1 MAPSK
6 RSHRSKR
13 SHSKRAHKRS
23 HRSKRSHSRRA
34 AHSKRAH
41 RSHKRS
47 HSRRAAH
54 SKRSKRH
61 TRRRG
66 GAYAIHGAPL
76 SYSLAGDW
84 SSQRSMGQGGDYLK
98 YHVGQH
104 GGALGGA
111 PLNAI
116 TGSVLPAHLQ
126 CSAQVAGSFA
136 ALQEVAH
143 LRDQA
148 GGKRSKRSKRAKRS
162 KRSKRSRG
170 GALMGAPFN
179 APSMLLRAGE
189 ETAAGLNPHWRS
201 VEVNAASARQ
211 GL

>member
-1 MAPSK
+1 
-6 RSHRSKR
+6 
-13 SHSKRAHKRS
+13 
-23 HRSKRSHSRRA
+23 
-34 AHSKRAH
+34 
-41 RSHKRS
+41 
-47 HSRRAAH
+47 
-54 SKRSKRH
+54 
-61 TRRRG
+61 
-66 GAYAIHGAPL
+66 
-76 SYSLAGDW
+76 
-84 SSQRSMGQGGDYLK
+84 MGQGGDYLK
-98 YHVGQH
+98 YHAGQH

-126 CSAQVAGSFA
+126 GPAHVAGSFA

-148 GGKRSKRSKRAKRS
+148 GGKRSKRSRGGKRSKRSRGGKRS

-170 GALMGAPFN
+170 GALMGAPYG
-179 APSMLLRAGE
+179 APSMLLRGGE
-189 ETAAGLNPHWRS
+189 ESAAGLNPHWRS

>member
-1 MAPSK
+1 
-6 RSHRSKR
+6 
-13 SHSKRAHKRS
+13 
-23 HRSKRSHSRRA
+23 
-34 AHSKRAH
+34 
-41 RSHKRS
+41 
-47 HSRRAAH
+47 
-54 SKRSKRH
+54 
-61 TRRRG
+61 
-66 GAYAIHGAPL
+66 
-76 SYSLAGDW
+76 
-84 SSQRSMGQGGDYLK
+84 MGQGGDYLK

>member
-6 RSHRSKR
+6 RSK
-13 SHSKRAHKRS
+13 HSKRAH
-23 HRSKRSHSRRA
+23 SRR
-34 AHSKRAH
+34 SKRAH
-41 RSHKRS
+41 RSKRTHRS
-47 HSRRAAH
+47 KRAHRSH

-66 GAYAIHGAPL
+66 GAYAIHGAPVG
-76 SYSLAGDW
+76 YSLAGDW

-98 YHVGQH
+98 YHAGQH
-104 GGALGGA
+104 GGALAGA
-111 PLNAI
+111 PVSMIA
-116 TGSVLPAHLQ
+116 GSVLPAHLQ
-126 CSAQVAGSFA
+126 GSAHVAGSFA

-148 GGKRSKRSKRAKRS
+148 GGKRSKRSRGG

-170 GALMGAPFN
+170 GALHGAPLN
-179 APSMLLRAGE
+179 ADSMLLKGGE
-189 ETAAGLNPHWRS
+189 LAAAGLSPEWRHS
-201 VEVNAASARQ
+201 VEASAASARQ

>member
-6 RSHRSKR
+6 RSRRST
-13 SHSKRAHKRS
+13 
-23 HRSKRSHSRRA
+23 RSKRSHSRR
-34 AHSKRAH
+34 SKR
-41 RSHKRS
+41 
-47 HSRRAAH
+47 AH
-54 SKRSKRH
+54 SKRSHSKRHSRRAHRAHRSKRARRAHKRH

-66 GAYAIHGAPL
+66 GAHAIHGAPVG
-76 SYSLAGDW
+76 YSLAGDW
-84 SSQRSMGQGGDYLK
+84 SSQRSMGQGGDYLRI
-98 YHVGQH
+98 HEGQH
-104 GGALGGA
+104 GGALAGA

-126 CSAQVAGSFA
+126 GSAHVAGSFA
-136 ALQEVAH
+136 ALQEVAN

-148 GGKRSKRSKRAKRS
+148 GGKRFKRS

-170 GALMGAPFN
+170 GALMGAPYG
-179 APSMLLRAGE
+179 APSMLLARGE

-201 VEVNAASARQ
+201 VEVSAASDRQ

>member
-6 RSHRSKR
+6 RSRRST
-13 SHSKRAHKRS
+13 RAHKRS
-23 HRSKRSHSRRA
+23 HRSKRTRR

-41 RSHKRS
+41 
-47 HSRRAAH
+47 SRRAHRAH
-54 SKRSKRH
+54 RSKRAHRAHKRH

-66 GAYAIHGAPL
+66 GAHALHGAPIG
-76 SYSLAGDW
+76 YSLAGDW
-84 SSQRSMGQGGDYLK
+84 SSQRSMGQGGDYLRI
-98 YHVGQH
+98 HQGQH
-104 GGALGGA
+104 GGALAGA

-126 CSAQVAGSFA
+126 GSAHVAGSFA
-136 ALQEVAH
+136 ALQEVAN

-148 GGKRSKRSKRAKRS
+148 GGKRFKRS

-170 GALMGAPFN
+170 GALMGAPLS
-179 APSMLLRAGE
+179 APYMLLARGE
-189 ETAAGLNPHWRS
+189 ENAAGLNPHWRS
-201 VEVNAASARQ
+201 VEVSAASDRQ

>member
-6 RSHRSKR
+6 RSKRSKR
-13 SHSKRAHKRS
+13 SHSKRSHKRA
-23 HRSKRSHSRRA
+23 HRSKRASHSRRA
-34 AHSKRAH
+34 H
-41 RSHKRS
+41 
-47 HSRRAAH
+47 
-54 SKRSKRH
+54 KRH

-66 GAYAIHGAPL
+66 GAYAIQGAPVG
-76 SYSLAGDW
+76 YALAGDW

-98 YHVGQH
+98 YHAGQH
-104 GGALGGA
+104 GGALAGA
-111 PLNAI
+111 PVSMIA
-116 TGSVLPAHLQ
+116 GSVLPAHLQ
-126 CSAQVAGSFA
+126 GSAHVAGSFA

-148 GGKRSKRSKRAKRS
+148 GGKRSKRSKRSRGGKRSKRSRGGKRS

-179 APSMLLRAGE
+179 GPSMLLRGGE
-189 ETAAGLNPHWRS
+189 EAAAGLNPHWRS
-201 VEVNAASARQ
+201 VEVSAAQARQ

>member
-1 MAPSK
+1 
-6 RSHRSKR
+6 
-13 SHSKRAHKRS
+13 
-23 HRSKRSHSRRA
+23 
-34 AHSKRAH
+34 
-41 RSHKRS
+41 
-47 HSRRAAH
+47 
-54 SKRSKRH
+54 
-61 TRRRG
+61 
-66 GAYAIHGAPL
+66 
-76 SYSLAGDW
+76 
-84 SSQRSMGQGGDYLK
+84 MGHGGDYLR
-98 YHVGQH
+98 YHDGQH

-126 CSAQVAGSFA
+126 GPAHVAGSFA

-148 GGKRSKRSKRAKRS
+148 GGKRSKRSKRSRGG

-170 GALMGAPFN
+170 GALMGAPYG
-179 APSMLLRAGE
+179 APSMLLRGGE
-189 ETAAGLNPHWRS
+189 EAAAGLNPHWRS